1 MISFVGSMLA
11 QVDEWVTPD
20 VDWHAIAPELV
31 LVIGINL
38 VLFIDLNLS
47 ESKKWTMATLSGFV
61 VLAAFIPVVTLA
73 VDDAPARELF
83 DGRYVVDEYALVL
96 KALFLLVAYVVILM
110 SQNELEEG
118 GYYQGEFYVLMLC
131 SVLGMVMMTSSRDLV
146 SIFVALELL
155 SIPAYMMAAWRK
167 RSSVSNEAG
176 VKYYL
181 LGVFASAIMLFGM
194 SYLFGTTGTTLL
206 AGREAVTDGQGEV
219 VEPAVAGISD
229 FLTDGDL
236 MGLQVVG
243 IAFVVVGFAFKVS
256 AVPFHTWAP
265 DTYEGAPTPVT
276 AFLSVASKAAGFVA
290 LVTLVYTCFPD
301 ASDVYGPMIWVMA
314 ALTMTVGNVL
324 ALRQTNIVRMLA
336 YSSVSQGGFILMPL
350 AFAGDPEAS
359 GSALNAVVVYLL
371 VYAFMNLGAFA
382 TVIAVSRKTRSGEI
396 DSFGGLFGY
405 APGMAVAMTV
415 FMASLAGIPPL
426 GGWFAKFNAFK
437 AVLDA
442 ETSSAYVL
450 AAIAAVNT
458 VISAAYYFRVLRTV
472 WVDEAPDGD
481 VSPINTPQPIV
492 AALGITVVGTIV
504 VGVLPG
510 LVARFGELQDLT
522 GALGP

>member
-1 MISFVGSMLA
+1 MLA
-11 QVDEWVTPD
+11 AFTSLLAQSDTWTSPAI
-20 VDWHAIAPELV
+20 DWHAIAPELI
-31 LVIGINL
+31 LVIGINIVLL
-38 VLFIDLNLS
+38 VDLNIE
-47 ESKKWTMATLSGFV
+47 ESKKWTIATMSGFV
-61 VLAAFIPVVTLA
+61 LLAAFIPVVTLGLELDG
-73 VDDAPARELF
+73 VPREMF
-83 DGRYVVDEYALVL
+83 DGRYVIDEYALVL
-96 KALFLLVAYVVILM
+96 KAFFLLVGYVVILM

-146 SIFVALELL
+146 SIFVSLELL

-167 RSSVSNEAG
+167 RSSASNEAG
-176 VKYYL
+176 AKYYL

-194 SYLFGTTGTTLL
+194 SYIYGTTGTTK
-206 AGREAVTDGQGEV
+206 
-219 VEPAVAGISD
+219 
-229 FLTDGDL
+229 LTDIGSALVEGDL

-243 IAFVVVGFAFKVS
+243 VAFVIVGFAFLVS
-256 AVPFHTWAP
+256 GVSFQIWAP
-265 DTYEGAPTPVT
+265 DAYGGGPAPVT
-276 AFLSVASKAAGFVA
+276 AFFSVASKAAGFVA
-290 LVTLVYTCFPD
+290 LVSLIFIAFPN
-301 ASDVYGPMIWVMA
+301 AGDVYGPMIWVMA

-350 AFAGDPEAS
+350 AFANDADAS

-382 TVIAVSRKTRSGEI
+382 VVIAVSRKTRSGEI
-396 DSFGGLFGY
+396 SSFGGLFSY

-437 AVLDA
+437 SVIDA
-442 ETSSAYVL
+442 GSTSAYVL
-450 AAIAAVNT
+450 AGIAAANT
-458 VISAAYYFRVLRTV
+458 VISAAYYFKVLRVV
-472 WVDEAPDGD
+472 WVDDAPDGD
-481 VSPINTPQPIV
+481 TAPIDAPQPIL
-492 AALGITVVGTIV
+492 AALAITVIGTFA
-504 VGVLPG
+504 VGVYPQ

-522 GALGP
+522 GALGG

>member
-1 MISFVGSMLA
+1 MIGLVSSVLA
-11 QVDEWVTPD
+11 QAEWTAPPI
-20 VDWHAIAPELV
+20 DWHAIAPELI
-31 LVIGINL
+31 LVIGINA
-38 VLFIDLNLS
+38 VLLIDLNLR
-47 ESKKWTMATLSGFV
+47 ESKKWTLATLTGFV
-61 VLAAFIPVVTLA
+61 LLAAFIPVVTLGLA
-73 VDDAPARELF
+73 LDGAPRELF
-83 DGRYVVDEYALVL
+83 DGRYVIDEYALVI
-96 KALFLLVAYVVILM
+96 KALFLLVGYVIVLL
-110 SQNELEEG
+110 SQTELEEG

-131 SVLGMVMMTSSRDLV
+131 SVLGMVTMASSRDLIG
-146 SIFVALELL
+146 IFVSLELL

-194 SYLFGTTGTTLL
+194 SYLYGANNTTKLTELGAKL
-206 AGREAVTDGQGEV
+206 A
-219 VEPAVAGISD
+219 
-229 FLTDGDL
+229 DGDL
-236 MGLQVVG
+236 LGLEVVG
-243 IAFVVVGFAFKVS
+243 VAFVLVGFAFKIS
-256 AVPFHTWAP
+256 AVPFHSWAP

-290 LVTLVYTCFPD
+290 LVTLIFVAFPGAD
-301 ASDVYGPMIWVMA
+301 GVYGPMLWVMS

-350 AFAGDPEAS
+350 AFAGDPDAS

-382 TVIAVSRKTRSGEI
+382 VVIAVSRKTRTGEI

-442 ETSSAYVL
+442 STTSAYVL
-450 AAIAAVNT
+450 ACIAAINT
-458 VISAAYYFRVLRTV
+458 VISAAYYFKVLRTV
-472 WVDEAPDGD
+472 WVDDAPDGD
-481 VSPINTPQPIV
+481 TGPIHTPQPIV
-492 AALGITVVGTIV
+492 AALAITVIGTLA
-504 VGVLPG
+504 VGVYPR
-510 LVARFGELQDLT
+510 LVAGFGNLSDLA
-522 GALGP
+522 GALG